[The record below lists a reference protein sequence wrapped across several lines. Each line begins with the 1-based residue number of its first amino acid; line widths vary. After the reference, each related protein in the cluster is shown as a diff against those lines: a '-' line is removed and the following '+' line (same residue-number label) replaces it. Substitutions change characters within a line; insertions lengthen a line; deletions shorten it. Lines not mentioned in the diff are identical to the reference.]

1 MILKHCLLTQ
11 LNQIGLPKAKVTL
24 HLKERILKFWK
35 SGRPGGIGNEKG
47 YFLTPSGGR
56 KGVPKELKTV
66 ATYLI
71 ALLIAVFILAPL
83 IWTFLSSLKPNNE
96 IIRYSTRL
104 LPQKIVFDH
113 YRDLFKNTSFLS
125 YFFNSLLVGVVATP
139 LTLLIATPAAY
150 SLTRFRYRGRDFY
163 AALILFSYMVP
174 LLLLGIP
181 MFLIMRHLHI
191 LNTRLS
197 LVLSYVAFS
206 LPFSMWMLR
215 SFFLSIPLSLE
226 EAAMVDGA
234 SRQQALVQ
242 IVLPLSRPGLISCGI
257 FTFVLVWN
265 EYTLALL
272 FIRSESLKT
281 LPIGIAAFIGTTAYE
296 WGYILSAI
304 IMMTI
309 PILFGFIF
317 IQKALIRGFLAGAAK
332 G

>member
-1 MILKHCLLTQ
+1 METRSI
-11 LNQIGLPKAKVTL
+11 A
-24 HLKERILKFWK
+24 R
-35 SGRPGGIGNEKG
+35 
-47 YFLTPSGGR
+47 
-56 KGVPKELKTV
+56 ELKTF
-66 ATYLI
+66 AIYGTACLI
-71 ALLIAVFILAPL
+71 ALFVLAPL
-83 IWTFLSSLKPNNE
+83 IWTFLSSLKPDNE
-96 IIRYSTRL
+96 IIRHSSRAFPDTFVL
-104 LPQKIVFDH
+104 DH
-113 YRDLFKNTSFLS
+113 YRNLFKHTAFLT
-125 YFFNSLLVGVVATP
+125 YFLNSLIVGIVATP

-150 SLTRFRYRGRDFY
+150 SLTRFRFRGRDLY
-163 AALILFSYMVP
+163 ATLILFSYMVP

-181 MFLIMRHLHI
+181 MFLIMRYLHI

-197 LVLSYVAFS
+197 LILSYVAFS

-234 SRQQALVQ
+234 SRQQALAQ

-296 WGYILSAI
+296 WGYILSSI
-304 IMMTI
+304 VMMTV

-317 IQKALIRGFLAGAAK
+317 VQKALIRGFLAGATK

>member
-1 MILKHCLLTQ
+1 MT
-11 LNQIGLPKAKVTL
+11 
-24 HLKERILKFWK
+24 
-35 SGRPGGIGNEKG
+35 
-47 YFLTPSGGR
+47 
-56 KGVPKELKTV
+56 KELKTFV
-66 ATYLI
+66 TYVIASLI
-71 ALLIAVFILAPL
+71 ALFVLAPL
-83 IWTFLSSLKPNNE
+83 IWTFLSSLKPDNE
-96 IIRYSTRL
+96 IIRHSSRVFPDT
-104 LPQKIVFDH
+104 IVLDH
-113 YRDLFKNTSFLS
+113 YRNLFKNTAFLT
-125 YFFNSLLVGVVATP
+125 YFLNSLLVGMVTTP
-139 LTLLIATPAAY
+139 LTLMIATPAAY
-150 SLTRFRYRGRDFY
+150 SLTRFKFRGRDLY

-197 LVLSYVAFS
+197 LILSYVAFS

-234 SRQQALVQ
+234 SRQQALLQ

-296 WGYILSAI
+296 WGYILSSI

-317 IQKALIRGFLAGAAK
+317 VQKALIRGFLAGATK

>member
-1 MILKHCLLTQ
+1 
-11 LNQIGLPKAKVTL
+11 
-24 HLKERILKFWK
+24 
-35 SGRPGGIGNEKG
+35 
-47 YFLTPSGGR
+47 
-56 KGVPKELKTV
+56 
-66 ATYLI
+66 
-71 ALLIAVFILAPL
+71 
-83 IWTFLSSLKPNNE
+83 
-96 IIRYSTRL
+96 
-104 LPQKIVFDH
+104 
-113 YRDLFKNTSFLS
+113 
-125 YFFNSLLVGVVATP
+125 
-139 LTLLIATPAAY
+139 
-150 SLTRFRYRGRDFY
+150 
-163 AALILFSYMVP
+163 
-174 LLLLGIP
+174 

-234 SRQQALVQ
+234 SRQQALAQ

-304 IMMTI
+304 IMMTV

-317 IQKALIRGFLAGAAK
+317 VQKALIRGFLAGATK

>member
-1 MILKHCLLTQ
+1 MI
-11 LNQIGLPKAKVTL
+11 
-24 HLKERILKFWK
+24 
-35 SGRPGGIGNEKG
+35 
-47 YFLTPSGGR
+47 
-56 KGVPKELKTV
+56 KELKIVTIYLV
-66 ATYLI
+66 AFLI
-71 ALLIAVFILAPL
+71 AMFILAPL
-83 IWTFLSSLKPNNE
+83 IWTFLSSLKPSSE
-96 IIRYSTRL
+96 IIRYPSRII
-104 LPQKIVFDH
+104 PSAIVLDH
-113 YRDLFKNTSFLS
+113 YRDLFKHTFFLS
-125 YFFNSLLVGVVATP
+125 YFWNSLLVGLITTP
-139 LTLLIATPAAY
+139 LTLLVATPGAY
-150 SLTRFRYRGRDFY
+150 SLTRFRFRGRDLY
-163 AALILFSYMVP
+163 ASLILFSYMVP

-181 MFLIMRHLHI
+181 MFLIMRYLHI

-197 LVLSYVAFS
+197 LILSYVAFS

-234 SRQQALVQ
+234 SRTKALVK
-242 IVLPLSRPGLISCGI
+242 IILPLSKPALISCAI

-281 LPIGIAAFIGTTAYE
+281 LPIGIAAFIGTTSYE
-296 WGYILSAI
+296 WGYILSAT

-317 IQKALIRGFLAGAAK
+317 IQKALVRGFLAGATK

>member
-1 MILKHCLLTQ
+1 MI
-11 LNQIGLPKAKVTL
+11 
-24 HLKERILKFWK
+24 
-35 SGRPGGIGNEKG
+35 
-47 YFLTPSGGR
+47 
-56 KGVPKELKTV
+56 KELKTV
-66 ATYLI
+66 TIYLV
-71 ALLIAVFILAPL
+71 AFLVAMFILAPL
-83 IWTFLSSLKPNNE
+83 IWTFLSSLKPSSE
-96 IIRYSTRL
+96 IIRYPSRII
-104 LPQKIVFDH
+104 PSAIVLDH
-113 YRDLFKNTSFLS
+113 YRDLFKHTFFLS
-125 YFFNSLLVGVVATP
+125 YFWNSLLVGLITTP
-139 LTLLIATPAAY
+139 LTLLVATPAAY
-150 SLTRFRYRGRDFY
+150 SLTRFRFRGRDLY
-163 AALILFSYMVP
+163 ASLILFSYMVP

-181 MFLIMRHLHI
+181 MFLIMRYLHI

-197 LVLSYVAFS
+197 LILSYVAFS

-234 SRQQALVQ
+234 SRTKALVK
-242 IVLPLSRPGLISCGI
+242 IILPLSKPALISCGI

-281 LPIGIAAFIGTTAYE
+281 LPIGIAAFIGTTSYE
-296 WGYILSAI
+296 WGYILSAT

-317 IQKALIRGFLAGAAK
+317 IQKALVRGFLAGATK